1 MARIVASKW
10 ALIHI
15 NKQEVYYPNEDS
27 QSLYLEAGL
36 RTPNGKLSVAQAVYK
51 LNRMSPSLRLMAIKE
66 GSTIVFNYIGDKGK
80 GQAYYDTNEN
90 QHQWAI
96 AEYAKAMRTETES
109 VPQTETKTETK
120 QQPKTKTKMGKT
132 PQELMAE
139 AMQMIANGSTGS
151 VDAESV
157 VKIVHD
163 ELAKID
169 RPKVIE
175 IEVKLPKGAESKV
188 SGQHKE
194 FPKLLKLMGAKKSVM
209 LVGDAG
215 SGKTYGARVS
225 AQTLGLDFRVFS
237 FTNETSLGRTMGFM
251 NAMGDYVSTAVREM
265 YENGGVLI
273 LDEFDAAN
281 ANVAMALN
289 NLLDG
294 EEYVFADKVV
304 KRHEDFRYVAC
315 TNTYASGA
323 NKKYNARN
331 KIDDS
336 TMDRFSA
343 IIDWGY
349 DEVLER
355 RLFGDTE
362 ATRVVQQ
369 IRSNA
374 DKMGLN
380 GLVTPR
386 RTRDVNDMVSI
397 GFSLKEAVKMSILA
411 KHKKDVQAGLTEG
424 VSL

>member
-1 MARIVASKW
+1 MARFTSNQWLIVD
-10 ALIHI
+10 
-15 NKQEVYYPNEDS
+15 YFNEKVKAISADS
-27 QSLYLEAGL
+27 QTLFLNHDL
-36 RTPNGKLSVAQAVYK
+36 RTENGKLSLKQAVYK
-51 LNRMSPSLRLMAIKE
+51 LNRSGNDERLASLKDGVLY
-66 GSTIVFNYIGDKGK
+66 VFNHNYDLGK
-80 GQAYYDTNEN
+80 GQADYTIEEITDGLIYEE
-90 QHQWAI
+90 AV
-96 AEYAKAMRTETES
+96 YAFSRSTPPPPKK
-109 VPQTETKTETK
+109 QTKTET
-120 QQPKTKTKMGKT
+120 TKTKNDMGKT

-139 AMQMIANGSTGS
+139 AMAMIANGSSGS
-151 VDAESV
+151 VNAEEV
-157 VKIVHD
+157 QKIVHH
-163 ELAKID
+163 ELAMLD

-175 IEVKLPKGAESKV
+175 LEVKLPKGGKSNVK
-188 SGQHKE
+188 GQHKE
-194 FPKLLKLMGAKKSVM
+194 FPKLPRLMGAKKSAM

-215 SGKTYGARVS
+215 SGKTYGARI
-225 AQTLGLDFRVFS
+225 AAKTLELDFRVFS

-251 NAMGDYVSTAVREM
+251 NAMGEYVPTAVREM

-336 TMDRFSA
+336 TMDRFAA

-374 DKMGLN
+374 NKMGLN
-380 GLVTPR
+380 GLITPR

-397 GFSLKEAVKMSILA
+397 GFTIKESVQMSILA
-411 KHKKDVQAGLTEG
+411 KHKGDVQKGLTEG